1 MAFCLN
7 VHVLA
12 LLPHIPYYR
21 ARECKHV
28 ESVIRSQI
36 VSRARAGR
44 ATQERRI
51 RDPCPIIVV
60 RNECGDNE
68 VGHKK
73 GAEFKGFFSSFP
85 NLQ

>member
-1 MAFCLN
+1 MKKKKKKA
-7 VHVLA
+7 A
-12 LLPHIPYYR
+12 LSLLSC
-21 ARECKHV
+21 RECKLI
-28 ESVIRSQI
+28 EGVIRMQI
-36 VSRARAGR
+36 SRARARAGP

-68 VGHKK
+68 KGHKK